1 MFRFMHVITIALMLT
16 FAVTAAFAAGEA
28 EPAASEGGETAT
40 QGERGALQVF
50 VSILPQK
57 DWVERIAGETA
68 DVSVMVP
75 PSGQPH
81 NYEPTPQQVTS
92 LSEADVYFRIRVPFE
107 VQFMER
113 IERSL
118 EGLRVVD
125 VTENVER
132 RRFDPSVRS
141 ADGEAKAPIDPH
153 VWLGPEQ
160 VLAMAA
166 TIRDALIELRP
177 EHAEL
182 YRENHAAFA
191 AQIEELRDDLADDLS
206 PLRGETMFVFH
217 PAFGYFADS
226 FGLEQ
231 KAVEI
236 GGNEPSP
243 RELERIIEEA
253 QAEGVRVIFV
263 QPQFAKDAA
272 EQVAQAIDGAVIPIN
287 PLAEDWLSNMRTIA
301 ERLRDGMHAD

>member
-1 MFRFMHVITIALMLT
+1 MRIIAIALMLT
-16 FAVTAAFAAGEA
+16 VGLTAAFAAGES
-28 EPAASEGGETAT
+28 EPATSQGGQSAGPAESEP
-40 QGERGALQVF
+40 LQVF

-68 DVSVMVP
+68 EVSVMVP

-92 LSEADVYFRIRVPFE
+92 LSEADVYFRVRVPFE

-113 IERSL
+113 VERSL
-118 EGLRVVD
+118 EALRVVD

-141 ADGEAKAPIDPH
+141 GGDEAEAPIDPH

-166 TIRDALIELRP
+166 TIRDTLIELRP
-177 EHAEL
+177 EHAQT
-182 YRENHAAFA
+182 YRDNHSAFVS
-191 AQIEELRDDLADDLS
+191 QIDELRDDLADDLA

-226 FGLEQ
+226 FGLDQ
-231 KAVEI
+231 RAVEI

-243 RELERIIEEA
+243 RELERIIEDA

-287 PLAEDWLSNMRTIA
+287 PLAEDWLSNMHTMA
-301 ERLRDGMHAD
+301 ERLREGMQ